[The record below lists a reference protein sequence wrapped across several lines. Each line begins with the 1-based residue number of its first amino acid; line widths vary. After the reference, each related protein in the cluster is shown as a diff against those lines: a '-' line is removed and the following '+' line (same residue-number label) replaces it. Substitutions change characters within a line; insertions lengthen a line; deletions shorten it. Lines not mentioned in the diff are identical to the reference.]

1 MHIYDTQSSR
11 ITLST
16 IGSLNPLVALT
27 KERLNNHNDAFVPS
41 DGMSFETTE
50 LFHCPEINSKI
61 DPWKYRI
68 NQYGYRG
75 ADWDF
80 KKSPA
85 VFGCSTTFGIGVSV
99 PAAEILQGKYND
111 RVIPNLG
118 VPSGS
123 VVNIIK
129 LFAAFAHLHPMSHA
143 FITLPSMDRFF
154 YVSLENWGAN
164 IGNLF
169 STHPYLLVKE
179 KTKDH
184 FFKIWL
190 NGPSESYALD
200 YIDWAQQIAAA
211 YDIKLF
217 WTTWDIKQTAPLLKH
232 AVGDKFFKYSTIN
245 SDDSRDKAHPGI
257 RSQQEL
263 ADIYWNIIQQSQ

>member
-11 ITLST
+11 ITLAT

-27 KERLNNHNDAFVPS
+27 KAKIFNYLDAFAPS
-41 DGMSFETTE
+41 NEMSFETLGLDHT
-50 LFHCPEINSKI
+50 PEINLND
-61 DPWKYRI
+61 DPWLYRI

-85 VFGCSTTFGIGVSV
+85 VFGDSTVFGVGVPI
-99 PAAEILQGKYND
+99 PASEILQGKYNNG
-111 RVIPNLG
+111 VIPNLG
-118 VPSGS
+118 IPSGS

-129 LFAAFAHLHPMSHA
+129 TFAAFAHLHPMSHA
-143 FITLPSMDRFF
+143 FITLPSIDRFYF
-154 YVSLENWGAN
+154 TPNLKWGIS

-169 STHPYLLVKE
+169 PTFPHVFVKE

-184 FFKIWL
+184 FFKVWL
-190 NGPSESYALD
+190 DGPNVSYALD
-200 YIDWAQQIAAA
+200 YIDWAQQIALA

-217 WTTWDIKQTAPLLKH
+217 WTTWDSKQTAPLLKH
-232 AVGDKFFKYSTIN
+232 AVGDKFFKYPDIN
-245 SDDSRDKAHPGI
+245 KEDSRDKMHPGT
-257 RSQQEL
+257 SSHQAL
-263 ADIYWNIIQQSQ
+263 ANIYWDIIQQS

>member
-1 MHIYDTQSSR
+1 MHIYDTQSSS

-16 IGSLNPLVALT
+16 IGALN
-27 KERLNNHNDAFVPS
+27 AFVAMTRAKLNGSKDVFSPS
-41 DGMSFETTE
+41 DGQSFETLE
-50 LFHCPEINSKI
+50 LAHLPEVNSTI

-85 VFGCSTTFGIGVSV
+85 VFGDSTVLGIGVQQ

-118 VPSGS
+118 IPSGS

-129 LFAAFAHLHPMSHA
+129 TFAAFAHLHPMSHA
-143 FITLPSMDRFF
+143 FITLPSIDRF
-154 YVSLENWGAN
+154 YYPKNGDWGAEL
-164 IGNLF
+164 GNVLPTWPNPRIDAQI
-169 STHPYLLVKE
+169 SE
-179 KTKDH
+179 Q

-190 NGPSESYALD
+190 DGPNVSYALD

-211 YDIKLF
+211 YNIKLF
-217 WTTWDIKQTAPLLKH
+217 WTTWNEEDTRPLLEH
-232 AVGDKFFKYSTIN
+232 AVGNKFFRYPKIYST
-245 SDDSRDKAHPGI
+245 DARDQRHPGI
-257 RSQQEL
+257 HTHRAL
-263 ADIYWNIIQQSQ
+263 ADIYWDIIQQS

>member
-16 IGSLNPLVALT
+16 IGSFNLLVAIT
-27 KERLNNHNDAFVPS
+27 KATLNNYKGAFVPS
-41 DGMSFETTE
+41 DGKSFETIE
-50 LFHCPEINSKI
+50 LDYTPEINSKN

-75 ADWDF
+75 DDWDF

-85 VFGCSTTFGIGVSV
+85 VFGDSTAFGVGVPV
-99 PAAEILQGKYND
+99 PSSEMLQGKYND

-118 VPSGS
+118 IPSGS

-129 LFAAFAHLHPMSHA
+129 TFAAFARLHPMSHA
-143 FITLPSMDRFF
+143 FITLPSIDRF
-154 YVSLENWGAN
+154 YYPTNQKYSIS

-169 STHPYLLVKE
+169 PTWDYTFLDNAI
-179 KTKDH
+179 KDN
-184 FFKIWL
+184 FFKVWL
-190 NGPSESYALD
+190 AGPHISYALD
-200 YIDWAQQIAAA
+200 YIDWAEQVAAA

-217 WTTWDIKQTAPLLKH
+217 WTTWDSVQTAPLLK
-232 AVGDKFFKYSTIN
+232 ATVGDKFFKYPDIN
-245 SDDSRDKAHPGI
+245 KEDSRDKMHPGI
-257 RSQQEL
+257 SSHQAL
-263 ADIYWNIIQQSQ
+263 ANIYWDIIQQS

>member
-16 IGSLNPLVALT
+16 IGALNLLVAMT
-27 KERLNNHNDAFVPS
+27 KARLKNNTDVFVPS
-41 DGMSFETTE
+41 DGLSFETLE
-50 LFHCPEINSKI
+50 IAHSPEINSKI
-61 DPWKYRI
+61 DPWKYCV

-85 VFGCSTTFGIGVSV
+85 IFGDSTAFGVGVCS
-99 PAAEILQGKYND
+99 PAAEILQKKYND

-118 VPSGS
+118 IPSGS

-143 FITLPSMDRFF
+143 FITLPSIDRFF
-154 YVSLENWGAN
+154 HVSYQDWGVN

-169 STHPYLLVKE
+169 PTHSSAFVE
-179 KTKDH
+179 QKTKDH

-190 NGPSESYALD
+190 DGPNTSYALD
-200 YIDWAQQIAAA
+200 YIDWAQQIALT
-211 YDIKLF
+211 YDIKLY
-217 WTTWDIKQTAPLLKH
+217 WTTWDSRQTAKLLQT
-232 AVGDKFFKYSTIN
+232 AVGDKFFKYSSIN

-257 RSQQEL
+257 RSHRDL
-263 ADIYWNIIQQSQ
+263 ADIYWNIIQNSQ